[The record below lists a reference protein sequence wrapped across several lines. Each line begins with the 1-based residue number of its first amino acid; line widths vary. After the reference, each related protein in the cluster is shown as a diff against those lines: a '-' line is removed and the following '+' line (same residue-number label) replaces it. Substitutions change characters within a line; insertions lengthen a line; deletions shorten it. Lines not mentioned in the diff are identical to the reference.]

1 MQVKTRT
8 NWPSVLSRGA
18 AEVHD
23 CWCAQGCVEGV
34 RLALAEPGIRQFA
47 ANFVQKE
54 GGSAADT
61 LFVTYLACRCE
72 QGRVACVHRYAT
84 K

>member
-1 MQVKTRT
+1 MMPVETRID
-8 NWPSVLSRGA
+8 WSSLLSRVA

-23 CWCAQGCVEGV
+23 CLCTQGCVEGV

-61 LFVTYLACRCE
+61 LFVTYLACRCV
-72 QGRVACVHRYAT
+72 QGRVACMHCYQ
-84 K
+84 